1 MLVFPQLLSG
11 ANTQYPL
18 VRTDVFR
25 TALNSLADGR
35 EVKYA
40 DAGGVSTRW
49 ELRLEG
55 LTNIE
60 WAEIAALYEAVEGRL
75 RTFTLLDPISNLF
88 EWSEDTSQPEW
99 LKDPMLA
106 VVAGVA
112 DPFGG
117 EAAFRVVNAGQAA
130 QTLRQIIAGP
140 TGFQYCCSVW
150 ARSVAGSSV
159 TVVRGANGDRRS
171 FALGVGWQRVFST
184 GMLSATGDTYSAG
197 FEFEPGAAVE
207 LFGPHLEAELAPGA
221 YWKSTEHGGVYSK
234 VRFEDDGLDVT
245 ATDRNANAGVL
256 RLVSVE

>member
-40 DAGGVSTRW
+40 DAGGIATRW
-49 ELRLEG
+49 ELRLQG
-55 LTNIE
+55 LTDAE
-60 WAEIAALYEAVEGRL
+60 WAQIAALYQAVEGRL
-75 RTFTLLDPISNLF
+75 RTFTLMDPVSNLF
-88 EWSEDTSQPEW
+88 EWSEDSSKPEW
-99 LKDPMLA
+99 MKDPMLT
-106 VVAGVA
+106 VAAGIA

-117 EAAFRVVNAGQAA
+117 TAAFRVTNAGQAPQA
-130 QTLRQIIAGP
+130 LRQTIAGP

-150 ARSVAGSSV
+150 ARSVG
-159 TVVRGANGDRRS
+159 GANLTVKRQSDGHTFTLDAEWRRVYS
-171 FALGVGWQRVFST
+171 SGAVSGS
-184 GMLSATGDTYSAG
+184 GDTFTAG
-197 FEFEPGAAVE
+197 FEIASGGQVD
-207 LFGPHLEAELAPGA
+207 LYGPQLEAQMAPGA
-221 YWKSTEHGGVYSK
+221 YWRSLDHAGVYPR

-245 ATDRNANAGVL
+245 AQDAQANAGVL

>member
-40 DAGGVSTRW
+40 DAGGIATRW
-49 ELRLEG
+49 ELRLQG
-55 LTNIE
+55 LTDAE
-60 WAEIAALYEAVEGRL
+60 WAEIAALYQAVEGRL

-88 EWSEDTSQPEW
+88 EWSEDLGKPEW
-99 LKDPMLA
+99 MKDPMLA
-106 VVAGVA
+106 VATGIA

-117 EAAFRVVNAGQAA
+117 TAAFRVTNGGQAS
-130 QTLRQIIAGP
+130 QTLRQTIAGP

-150 ARSVAGSSV
+150 ARSVGGSNV
-159 TVVRGANGDRRS
+159 TVKRQSDGHT
-171 FALGVGWQRVFST
+171 FALSVEWRRVYSSGVASGS
-184 GMLSATGDTYSAG
+184 GDTFAAG
-197 FEFEPGAAVE
+197 FEFASGAQVD
-207 LFGPHLEAELAPGA
+207 LYGPQLEAQVAPGA
-221 YWKSTEHGGVYSK
+221 YWRSTDHAGVYPR

-245 ATDRNANAGVL
+245 AQAAQANAGIL

>member
-40 DAGGVSTRW
+40 DAGGVATRW

-55 LTNIE
+55 LTNGE
-60 WAEIAALYEAVEGRL
+60 WAEIAALYQAVEGRL
-75 RTFTLLDPISNLF
+75 RTFTLLDPMSNLF
-88 EWSEDTSQPEW
+88 EWSEALIQPEW
-99 LKDPMLA
+99 MKDPMLA
-106 VVAGVA
+106 VAAGVA

-117 EAAFRVVNAGQAA
+117 AAAFQVVNAGQAD
-130 QTLRQIIAGP
+130 QMLRQVIAGP

-150 ARSVAGSSV
+150 ARSVGGSSL
-159 TVVRGANGDRRS
+159 TLVRGGERHVV
-171 FALGVGWQRVFST
+171 ALGVEWKRVFTS
-184 GMLSATGDTYSAG
+184 GMSGGSGDTFTAG
-197 FEFEPGAAVE
+197 FELGPGAAVD
-207 LFGPHLEAELAPGA
+207 LFGPQLEAQLAPGA
-221 YWKSTEHGGVYSK
+221 YWKSADHGGVYPK

-245 ATDRNANAGVL
+245 ARDVQVNAGVL